1 MGAQHTIGDM
11 HMKRTA
17 NLFLGSLMLGSAV
30 FAVPALAA
38 NQPCED
44 ALKEFRAAKGS
55 AKVSADAMKKV
66 DELEA
71 KAVER
76 CNADDDKR
84 ADQFVADAMK
94 LLGK

>member
-1 MGAQHTIGDM
+1 MNPT
-11 HMKRTA
+11 R
-17 NLFLGSLMLGSAV
+17 NLFLAAVIAASTV
-30 FAVPALAA
+30 FAVQAHAA
-38 NQPCED
+38 TQPCED
-44 ALKEFRAAKGS
+44 AIKEFRAAK
-55 AKVSADAMKKV
+55 ATTKASADVMKKV

>member
-1 MGAQHTIGDM
+1 MN
-11 HMKRTA
+11 RTR
-17 NLFLGSLMLGSAV
+17 NFFLAALMLGSAG
-30 FAVPALAA
+30 LATA
-38 NQPCED
+38 AYAADQPCED
-44 ALKEFRAAKGS
+44 ALKEFRAAKAS
-55 AKVSADAMKKV
+55 ANVAADVMKKV

>member
-1 MGAQHTIGDM
+1 MQ
-11 HMKRTA
+11 RRA
-17 NLFLGSLMLGSAV
+17 NLFLASLMLGSAV
-30 FAVPALAA
+30 FAVQAHAA
-38 NQPCED
+38 TQPCED
-44 ALKEFRAAKGS
+44 ALKEFRTVKAS
-55 AKVSADAMKKV
+55 AKVSADVMTKV

-84 ADQFVADAMK
+84 ADQFVADATK

>member
-1 MGAQHTIGDM
+1 
-11 HMKRTA
+11 MKRTA
-17 NLFLGSLMLGSAV
+17 NLFLAALMLGSAA
-30 FAVPALAA
+30 FAVQAYAA

-44 ALKEFRAAKGS
+44 ALKEYRAAK
-55 AKVSADAMKKV
+55 ATANLSADVMKKA

-84 ADQFVADAMK
+84 ADQFVGDAMK

>member
-1 MGAQHTIGDM
+1 MN
-11 HMKRTA
+11 RTR
-17 NLFLGSLMLGSAV
+17 NLLLAALMLGSAG
-30 FAVPALAA
+30 FTTAAHAA

-44 ALKEFRAAKGS
+44 ALKEFRAAKAS
-55 AKVSADAMKKV
+55 AKVSADVMKKV

>member
-1 MGAQHTIGDM
+1 
-11 HMKRTA
+11 MKRTS
-17 NLFLGSLMLGSAV
+17 NLFLATLMLGSAM
-30 FAVPALAA
+30 FAVQAHAA

-44 ALKEFRAAKGS
+44 AIKEFRTAKAS
-55 AKVSADAMKKV
+55 AKVSADVMKKV

-84 ADQFVADAMK
+84 SDQFVADAMK

>member
-1 MGAQHTIGDM
+1 
-11 HMKRTA
+11 MKRTVKF
-17 NLFLGSLMLGSAV
+17 FLATLMLGSAV
-30 FAVPALAA
+30 FAVQAHAA

-44 ALKEFRAAKGS
+44 AIKEFRAVKAS
-55 AKVSADAMKKV
+55 AKASADVMTKV
-66 DELEA
+66 EELEA